1 MAALLMTQGPLEG
14 TFFRLPDEPVVSVG
28 RDDQCTLQLLDRSI
42 SRQHLQIRFDPA
54 TGARSAMDYRSAN
67 GVVVNGIRIAD
78 AVRLVDG
85 DTLTLGET
93 TMVYLEADHPDATT
107 AMDAVRKS
115 REWKRSTLMRDE

>member
-1 MAALLMTQGPLEG
+1 MTQGPLEG